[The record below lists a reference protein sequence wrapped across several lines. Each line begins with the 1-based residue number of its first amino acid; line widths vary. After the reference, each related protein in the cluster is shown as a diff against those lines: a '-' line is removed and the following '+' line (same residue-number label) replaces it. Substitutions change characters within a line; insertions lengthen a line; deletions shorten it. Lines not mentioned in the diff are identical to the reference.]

1 MENQVTKWL
10 KRAKKEKR
18 TKQITNSQKSQTK
31 SRNQTKIIQWALA
44 SSSSSRRVAIGFRLA
59 GGLDRLGALARL
71 KCILV
76 VCQFAVADAF
86 KIYINKKCAPKMG
99 IRHRQHIV
107 YRVSHIVCTF
117 NMHILFPILGAI
129 FYSLISVFFFQTNHN
144 ESLGPY
150 QVLIKSCRSFDSV
163 ARLMSTHTKSGG
175 FEVVIS
181 LRFMIH
187 KYVSLFR

>member
-1 MENQVTKWL
+1 MFRFLLLSLSLCLYKHLHVIRHKVENQVTKWL

-59 GGLDRLGALARL
+59 GGLDRLGGALARL

-76 VCQFAVADAF
+76 VWQFAVADAF

-107 YRVSHIVCTF
+107 YRTSISYIAYRVYIQYAYTF
-117 NMHILFPILGAI
+117 PNFGGNFL
-129 FYSLISVFFFQTNHN
+129 Q
-144 ESLGPY
+144 
-150 QVLIKSCRSFDSV
+150 FD
-163 ARLMSTHTKSGG
+163 
-175 FEVVIS
+175 
-181 LRFMIH
+181 
-187 KYVSLFR
+187 

>member
-1 MENQVTKWL
+1 M
-10 KRAKKEKR
+10 A
-18 TKQITNSQKSQTK
+18 SQ
-31 SRNQTKIIQWALA
+31 
-44 SSSSSRRVAIGFRLA
+44 SSSSSRRVAIGFGLA

-107 YRVSHIVCTF
+107 YRISYIAYRVYIQYAYTF
-117 NMHILFPILGAI
+117 PNFGGNFLQFDYLF
-129 FYSLISVFFFQTNHN
+129 FFFQTNHN

-163 ARLMSTHTKSGG
+163 ARLMSTHK
-175 FEVVIS
+175 V
-181 LRFMIH
+181 R
-187 KYVSLFR
+187 R

>member
-1 MENQVTKWL
+1 MFNRFLFFKVFRFLLLSLSLCLYKHLHVIRHKVENQVTKWL

-76 VCQFAVADAF
+76 VCQFVVADAF

-107 YRVSHIVCTF
+107 YRVSHIAYRVYIQYAYTF
-117 NMHILFPILGAI
+117 PNFGDNFL
-129 FYSLISVFFFQTNHN
+129 Q
-144 ESLGPY
+144 
-150 QVLIKSCRSFDSV
+150 FD
-163 ARLMSTHTKSGG
+163 
-175 FEVVIS
+175 
-181 LRFMIH
+181 
-187 KYVSLFR
+187 